1 VRPRFFT
8 DSAATG
14 DHGWRCVNFTIRYT
28 APSRLRLPVTSSEAG
43 PPGRRTRAARGTRP
57 DMQSTP
63 LLRHILR
70 DEAVTRGLGDV
81 EARMIVE
88 WMADRAEQVAVSAP
102 TESAAWAAVRAL
114 CRRARVIACFVRL
127 WANRSSRGSAVQLV
141 ASERLHWPLPA
152 GDVDP
157 GELMEG
163 VLAWVDRQDELVA
176 ESLKRKAA

>member
-1 VRPRFFT
+1 
-8 DSAATG
+8 
-14 DHGWRCVNFTIRYT
+14 
-28 APSRLRLPVTSSEAG
+28 
-43 PPGRRTRAARGTRP
+43 
-57 DMQSTP
+57 MQSTP

-88 WMADRAEQVAVSAP
+88 WMADRVEQIAASVP
-102 TESAAWAAVRAL
+102 TDVAAWAAVRAM

-127 WANRSSRGSAVQLV
+127 WANSASRGSAVQLV